1 MRIKQMQKKLYNVKI
16 DLTVW
21 YDRNFEIE
29 ATCEDEARNIAHDI
43 AREQTT
49 HLIGVDIDVE
59 NDGGWTYGDQDYS
72 TAHVELEEIIND

>member
-1 MRIKQMQKKLYNVKI
+1 MNKKLYNVKI

-29 ATCEDEARNIAHDI
+29 AYDELEAEVKAREM
-43 AREQTT
+43 AREQTQ

-72 TAHVELEEIIND
+72 TAYVELEE